1 MRIAIISVTA
11 KGATRAEE
19 LAQALQQ
26 GSEDHDID
34 QYAKTGRNPTG
45 VAEYEHLGRLA
56 GIIFN
61 QYDALIFIMAT
72 GIVVRVIA
80 PHVLDKRYDPAVVVM
95 DDAGQHAI
103 SLLSG
108 HLGGANELTR
118 KVAAAMGA
126 NPVITTATDVSQKP
140 AADILAV
147 KLDTALEPFDQL
159 KTINAAIVHGD
170 RVGFFLDPSLSNPAY
185 YMNTAEE
192 IGVQFLP
199 MQSLS
204 QAEQYDAAV
213 VVSDKD
219 LHVVKPCLF
228 LRPATLVVGLGCRRG
243 TPGSEILNA
252 VSDAC
257 KKIGRSV
264 KSIAMLAT
272 TAVKEDEI
280 GILAA
285 AQQIEIPVQFYS
297 NEELQECISRHQL
310 KVSGFV
316 KDKIGVGNVCEAAAL
331 LAGRTSRLLL
341 EKTIYPNITV
351 AIAEVASQ

>member
-11 KGATRAEE
+11 KGAARAGE
-19 LAQALQQ
+19 LAQALQC
-26 GSEDHDID
+26 GTENHDID

-45 VAEYEHLGRLA
+45 AAEYEHLGKLA

-95 DDAGQHAI
+95 DDAGEHAI

-126 NPVITTATDVSQKP
+126 HPVITTATDVNQKP

-159 KTINAAIVHGD
+159 KLINAAIVNGD
-170 RVGFFLDPSLSNPAY
+170 RVGFFLDHSLPNPTY

-199 MQSLS
+199 MQLLS
-204 QAEQYDAAV
+204 QAEQYDMAV

-219 LHVVKPCLF
+219 LYVVKPCLF

-243 TPGSEILNA
+243 TAGAEILNA
-252 VSDAC
+252 VADAC
-257 KKIGRSV
+257 KKIGRSM

-272 TAVKEDEI
+272 TVAKEDEI

-285 AQQIEIPVQFYS
+285 AQQIEIPVEFYS

-316 KDKIGVGNVCEAAAL
+316 EDKIGVGNVCEAAAL

-341 EKTIYPNITV
+341 DRTVYPNITV
-351 AIAEVASQ
+351 AITEVVSQ